1 MRILKLFKKHILALF
16 AAIVLIVI
24 SCNADLALP
33 TYMSDIVDVGVQ
45 QGGIASP
52 VPDTIR
58 AESLDDLELFMS
70 TKDAKAVEAVFSK
83 ADKNGIR
90 TYKGTEEERAD
101 GGKIADIMSLPET
114 VVLSLNQGI
123 DADSMGDMM
132 GSSSEKD
139 NNAAQAMPTPEQM
152 AAMTP
157 EQLAE
162 MQQKAAAA
170 QNMQKQIDADG
181 GKITMK
187 SLRLGVEGG
196 LIDQGKL
203 VEGANQM
210 ADKMGSMSGS
220 IVTQRAVS
228 YVQDEYKAQGIDP
241 ADVQNAYLSRMA
253 TTMFGLCLVSLV
265 ATILTGAVASR
276 TACSIAR
283 DLRRETFNKVMHFSP
298 AEVGKFSQA
307 SLITRCTNDI
317 QQIQM
322 AATLFIRMCLM
333 APVMGIVAVMRVL
346 ANHTGLEWTIAVAI
360 IAVSAVVGVLMGL
373 TMPKFKKMQSFVDR
387 VNLTARELLDGLM
400 PIRSFNR
407 EEHELERFDKA
418 SLDLMTTQ
426 L

>member
-1 MRILKLFKKHILALF
+1 MRILKLFKKHVLALF
-16 AAIVLIVI
+16 TAIVLIVI

-70 TKDAKAVEAVFSK
+70 AKDAKTVEAAFGK

-90 TYKGTEEERAD
+90 TYKGTEDERAD
-101 GGKIADIMSLPET
+101 GSKIADIMSLPET

-123 DADSMGDMM
+123 DASSMGDMM
-132 GSSSEKD
+132 GASSEKGNSD
-139 NNAAQAMPTPEQM
+139 AQAMPTPEQM

-157 EQLAE
+157 DQLAE

-203 VEGANQM
+203 VEGANEM

-241 ADVQNAYLSRMA
+241 ADVQNAYLGRMA

-283 DLRRETFNKVMHFSP
+283 DLRRPRWASLARPRSSP
-298 AEVGKFSQA
+298 AAPTTFSRFRWPQPCLSACA
-307 SLITRCTNDI
+307 SWRPSWASSPSCASWPTTPALSGPSPWPSSRSRPSSACLWASPCPSSKRCR
-317 QQIQM
+317 
-322 AATLFIRMCLM
+322 AL
-333 APVMGIVAVMRVL
+333 
-346 ANHTGLEWTIAVAI
+346 WTA
-360 IAVSAVVGVLMGL
+360 
-373 TMPKFKKMQSFVDR
+373 
-387 VNLTARELLDGLM
+387 
-400 PIRSFNR
+400 
-407 EEHELERFDKA
+407 
-418 SLDLMTTQ
+418 
-426 L
+426 

>member
-1 MRILKLFKKHILALF
+1 MRILKLFKKHVLALL

-70 TKDAKAVEAVFSK
+70 AKDAKAVEAVFSK
-83 ADKNGIR
+83 ADNNGIR
-90 TYKGTEEERAD
+90 TYKGTEEERGD
-101 GGKIADIMSLPET
+101 GDKIADIMSLPET
-114 VVLSLNQGI
+114 VVLAFNQGI
-123 DADSMGDMM
+123 DADSMGDMT
-132 GSSSEKD
+132 GASTEASD
-139 NNAAQAMPTPEQM
+139 GGAAQAMPTPEQM

-170 QNMQKQIDADG
+170 QSMQKQIDADG

-203 VEGANQM
+203 VEGANDM

-241 ADVQNAYLSRMA
+241 ADVQNAYL
-253 TTMFGLCLVSLV
+253 G
-265 ATILTGAVASR
+265 G
-276 TACSIAR
+276 
-283 DLRRETFNKVMHFSP
+283 
-298 AEVGKFSQA
+298 
-307 SLITRCTNDI
+307 
-317 QQIQM
+317 
-322 AATLFIRMCLM
+322 
-333 APVMGIVAVMRVL
+333 
-346 ANHTGLEWTIAVAI
+346 
-360 IAVSAVVGVLMGL
+360 
-373 TMPKFKKMQSFVDR
+373 
-387 VNLTARELLDGLM
+387 
-400 PIRSFNR
+400 
-407 EEHELERFDKA
+407 
-418 SLDLMTTQ
+418 
-426 L
+426 

>member
-114 VVLSLNQGI
+114 VVLSLDQGI

-196 LIDQGKL
+196 LVDQSKL

-228 YVQDEYKAQGIDP
+228 YVQDEYKAQAIDP
-241 ADVQNAYLSRMA
+241 RRAERLPEPHGDHDVWAVP
-253 TTMFGLCLVSLV
+253 GV
-265 ATILTGAVASR
+265 ARRHHSDRCRGVAHR
-276 TACSIAR
+276 LLHRPRPAPR
-283 DLRRETFNKVMHFSP
+283 DL
-298 AEVGKFSQA
+298 
-307 SLITRCTNDI
+307 
-317 QQIQM
+317 QQGY
-322 AATLFIRMCLM
+322 AL
-333 APVMGIVAVMRVL
+333 L
-346 ANHTGLEWTIAVAI
+346 AGRGGQV
-360 IAVSAVVGVLMGL
+360 
-373 TMPKFKKMQSFVDR
+373 
-387 VNLTARELLDGLM
+387 
-400 PIRSFNR
+400 
-407 EEHELERFDKA
+407 
-418 SLDLMTTQ
+418 
-426 L
+426 

>member
-70 TKDAKAVEAVFSK
+70 TKDAKSVEAVFSK
-83 ADKNGIR
+83 ADNNGIR

-114 VVLSLNQGI
+114 VVLSFNQGI
-123 DADSMGDMM
+123 DANSMGDMT
-132 GSSSEKD
+132 GASTEASD
-139 NNAAQAMPTPEQM
+139 GGAAQAMPTPEQM

-170 QNMQKQIDADG
+170 QSMQKQIDADG

-203 VEGANQM
+203 VEDANDM

-241 ADVQNAYLSRMA
+241 ADVQNL
-253 TTMFGLCLVSLV
+253 
-265 ATILTGAVASR
+265 
-276 TACSIAR
+276 
-283 DLRRETFNKVMHFSP
+283 
-298 AEVGKFSQA
+298 
-307 SLITRCTNDI
+307 SLIHI
-317 QQIQM
+317 
-322 AATLFIRMCLM
+322 
-333 APVMGIVAVMRVL
+333 
-346 ANHTGLEWTIAVAI
+346 
-360 IAVSAVVGVLMGL
+360 
-373 TMPKFKKMQSFVDR
+373 
-387 VNLTARELLDGLM
+387 
-400 PIRSFNR
+400 
-407 EEHELERFDKA
+407 
-418 SLDLMTTQ
+418 
-426 L
+426 

>member
-70 TKDAKAVEAVFSK
+70 AKDAKAVEAVFSK
-83 ADKNGIR
+83 ADNNGIR

-114 VVLSLNQGI
+114 VVLSFNQGI
-123 DADSMGDMM
+123 DADSMGDMT
-132 GSSSEKD
+132 GASTEASD
-139 NNAAQAMPTPEQM
+139 GGAAQAMPTPEQM

-157 EQLAE
+157 KQLAE

-170 QNMQKQIDADG
+170 QSMQKQIDADG

-203 VEGANQM
+203 VEGANDM

-228 YVQDEYKAQGIDP
+228 YVQDEYKAQGIAP
-241 ADVQNAYLSRMA
+241 ADVQNAYLSHMA

-283 DLRRETFNKVMHFSP
+283 DLRRETFNKVMHL
-298 AEVGKFSQA
+298 
-307 SLITRCTNDI
+307 SLIHISEPTR
-317 QQIQM
+317 
-322 AATLFIRMCLM
+322 
-333 APVMGIVAVMRVL
+333 P
-346 ANHTGLEWTIAVAI
+346 
-360 IAVSAVVGVLMGL
+360 S
-373 TMPKFKKMQSFVDR
+373 P
-387 VNLTARELLDGLM
+387 
-400 PIRSFNR
+400 
-407 EEHELERFDKA
+407 
-418 SLDLMTTQ
+418 
-426 L
+426 

>member
-1 MRILKLFKKHILALF
+1 MRILKLFKKHVLALF
-16 AAIVLIVI
+16 TAIVLIVI

-70 TKDAKAVEAVFSK
+70 AKGAKAVEAVFSN
-83 ADKNGIR
+83 ADNNGIR
-90 TYKGTEEERAD
+90 TYKGTEEERGD

-114 VVLSLNQGI
+114 VVLAFNQGI
-123 DADSMGDMM
+123 DADSHGRHDRRIHR
-132 GSSSEKD
+132 GKRWRRRSGHAHPRAD
-139 NNAAQAMPTPEQM
+139 G
-152 AAMTP
+152 AMTP

-170 QNMQKQIDADG
+170 QGMQKQIDADG

-203 VEGANQM
+203 VEGANDM

-241 ADVQNAYLSRMA
+241 ADVQNAYLGRMA

-322 AATLFIRMCLM
+322 AATCL
-333 APVMGIVAVMRVL
+333 
-346 ANHTGLEWTIAVAI
+346 
-360 IAVSAVVGVLMGL
+360 SAC
-373 TMPKFKKMQSFVDR
+373 
-387 VNLTARELLDGLM
+387 A
-400 PIRSFNR
+400 
-407 EEHELERFDKA
+407 
-418 SLDLMTTQ
+418 
-426 L
+426 

>member
-1 MRILKLFKKHILALF
+1 MRILKLFKKHVLALF

-70 TKDAKAVEAVFSK
+70 AKDAKTVEAAFGK

-123 DADSMGDMM
+123 DASSMGDMM
-132 GSSSEKD
+132 GASSEKD
-139 NNAAQAMPTPEQM
+139 NSGAQAMPSPEQM

-203 VEGANQM
+203 VEGANGM
-210 ADKMGSMSGS
+210 ADKMGSHVGLHRDPTRRELCAGR
-220 IVTQRAVS
+220 VQGTGHRPRRRAERLPGPHG
-228 YVQDEYKAQGIDP
+228 DH
-241 ADVQNAYLSRMA
+241 DVWS
-253 TTMFGLCLVSLV
+253 VPD
-265 ATILTGAVASR
+265 LTGRHHPNRRRGLAHRLFHRTRPAPRDLQQGHALLASR
-276 TACSIAR
+276 GGQ
-283 DLRRETFNKVMHFSP
+283 V
-298 AEVGKFSQA
+298 
-307 SLITRCTNDI
+307 
-317 QQIQM
+317 
-322 AATLFIRMCLM
+322 
-333 APVMGIVAVMRVL
+333 
-346 ANHTGLEWTIAVAI
+346 
-360 IAVSAVVGVLMGL
+360 
-373 TMPKFKKMQSFVDR
+373 
-387 VNLTARELLDGLM
+387 
-400 PIRSFNR
+400 
-407 EEHELERFDKA
+407 
-418 SLDLMTTQ
+418 
-426 L
+426 

>member
-70 TKDAKAVEAVFSK
+70 TKDAKTVEAAFGK

-114 VVLSLNQGI
+114 VVLSLDQGI

-170 QNMQKQIDADG
+170 QSMQKQIDADG
-181 GKITMK
+181 VKIKVWDAENKT
-187 SLRLGVEGG
+187 SDGFDGWYNPENAVEELNTAIEELAEDGIT
-196 LIDQGKL
+196 IDESNPIQ
-203 VEGANQM
+203 
-210 ADKMGSMSGS
+210 
-220 IVTQRAVS
+220 I
-228 YVQDEYKAQGIDP
+228 EYP
-241 ADVQNAYLSRMA
+241 Y
-253 TTMFGLCLVSLV
+253 
-265 ATILTGAVASR
+265 
-276 TACSIAR
+276 
-283 DLRRETFNKVMHFSP
+283 P
-298 AEVGKFSQA
+298 
-307 SLITRCTNDI
+307 
-317 QQIQM
+317 
-322 AATLFIRMCLM
+322 
-333 APVMGIVAVMRVL
+333 
-346 ANHTGLEWTIAVAI
+346 
-360 IAVSAVVGVLMGL
+360 SAVEVY
-373 TMPKFKKMQSFVDR
+373 T
-387 VNLTARELLDGLM
+387 N
-400 PIRSFNR
+400 
-407 EEHELERFDKA
+407 
-418 SLDLMTTQ
+418 
-426 L
+426 

>member
-16 AAIVLIVI
+16 AAIALIVI

-70 TKDAKAVEAVFSK
+70 AKDAKAAEAVFSK

-90 TYKGTEEERAD
+90 TYMGTEEERAD

-114 VVLSLNQGI
+114 VVLSLDQGI

-139 NNAAQAMPTPEQM
+139 DNAAQAMPTPEQM

-196 LIDQGKL
+196 LVDQSKL

-283 DLRRETFNKVMHFSP
+283 DLRRETFNKV
-298 AEVGKFSQA
+298 
-307 SLITRCTNDI
+307 
-317 QQIQM
+317 
-322 AATLFIRMCLM
+322 
-333 APVMGIVAVMRVL
+333 
-346 ANHTGLEWTIAVAI
+346 
-360 IAVSAVVGVLMGL
+360 
-373 TMPKFKKMQSFVDR
+373 
-387 VNLTARELLDGLM
+387 
-400 PIRSFNR
+400 
-407 EEHELERFDKA
+407 
-418 SLDLMTTQ
+418 
-426 L
+426 

>member
-1 MRILKLFKKHILALF
+1 MRILKLFKKHVLALF

-70 TKDAKAVEAVFSK
+70 AKDAKTVEAAFGK

-123 DADSMGDMM
+123 DASSMGDMM
-132 GSSSEKD
+132 DTSSEEG
-139 NNAAQAMPTPEQM
+139 NNAAPSMPTPEQM

-187 SLRLGVEGG
+187 SLRLGIEGG
-196 LIDQGKL
+196 LVDQSKL
-203 VEGANQM
+203 VEGANEM

-220 IVTQRAVS
+220 IVTQRAVT
-228 YVQDEYKAQGIDP
+228 YVQEEYKAQGIDRRRAERLPGPYGGNDVRPVPRVARCHHPDRCRGFAHRLLHRPRP
-241 ADVQNAYLSRMA
+241 AP
-253 TTMFGLCLVSLV
+253 
-265 ATILTGAVASR
+265 
-276 TACSIAR
+276 R
-283 DLRRETFNKVMHFSP
+283 DL
-298 AEVGKFSQA
+298 
-307 SLITRCTNDI
+307 
-317 QQIQM
+317 QQGY
-322 AATLFIRMCLM
+322 AL
-333 APVMGIVAVMRVL
+333 L
-346 ANHTGLEWTIAVAI
+346 AGRGRQV
-360 IAVSAVVGVLMGL
+360 
-373 TMPKFKKMQSFVDR
+373 
-387 VNLTARELLDGLM
+387 
-400 PIRSFNR
+400 
-407 EEHELERFDKA
+407 
-418 SLDLMTTQ
+418 
-426 L
+426 